1 MRVIIAELKQE
12 SNTFAPM
19 TTVEDFNGFHLLYGH
34 DVIEKLQGT
43 NSEIAGFLNVLKA
56 KGHEAIPMMAAFAV
70 SGGPL
75 TAEAYKFLTERLY
88 SGIRSA
94 GKIDGV
100 LLALHGAMVS
110 VGESDADGA
119 IIEKVREIVG
129 SDVPIMVTMDLHA
142 NITKK
147 KIKNSTTIS
156 GFRTCPHIDL
166 IETGERAARMLCG
179 ILGGTSNPT
188 MAWQKV
194 PMVTPACKQIDFKPG
209 SYRDLLQETISL
221 DLRGAIDSSAF
232 TVQPWLDIPELGYGA
247 IVITEN
253 NLSLAKELTSQL
265 AQKMWEL
272 RSDLI
277 DISLLTP
284 SQAIEIA
291 LKKSSGPVVMSDLA
305 DGTGAGSP
313 GDSSAVLA
321 ALVAAKPNKRCLVSV
336 CDPEV
341 ALLAA
346 SVGVGAEIST
356 SIGAKKSFEFCTPT
370 QITATVIRS
379 GVEHFRF
386 TQKGYNGM
394 RVEMGLCAVLEIGEI
409 RVLVTSLPAFT
420 TDPEFYRCVGLEPST
435 AQIVVVKSHAQF
447 QDSYD
452 AIASEIIFLDTP
464 GMSSDNVAEL
474 PFTKIDRPLYPWD
487 LDLVFDARVAL

>member
-1 MRVIIAELKQE
+1 MRVIIVELKQE
-12 SNTFAPM
+12 SNTFAPL
-19 TTVEDFNGFHLLYGH
+19 TTVEDFNGFHLIYG
-34 DVIEKLQGT
+34 DEVIEKLHGT
-43 NSEIAGFLNVLKA
+43 NSEIAGFLNILEA
-56 KGHEAIPMMAAFAV
+56 KGHEAIPIMAAFAV

-75 TAEAYKFLTERLY
+75 TSEAYKFLTDHLY
-88 SGIRSA
+88 SGIQSA

-110 VGESDADGA
+110 VGELDADGA
-119 IIEKVREIVG
+119 IIERVREIVG

-142 NITKK
+142 NITNKK
-147 KIKNSTTIS
+147 VKNATTIS
-156 GFRTCPHIDL
+156 GFLTCPHIDL

-179 ILGGTSNPT
+179 VLDGTSNPT

-194 PMVTPACKQIDFKPG
+194 PMVTPACKQVDFKPG
-209 SYRDLLQETISL
+209 PYRDLLQENISL
-221 DLRGAIDSSAF
+221 NSHGAIDSSAF

-247 IVITEN
+247 VVITEN
-253 NLSLAKELTSQL
+253 DSALAKDLVSQL
-265 AQKMWEL
+265 AEKMWEL
-272 RSDLI
+272 RRELI
-277 DISLLTP
+277 DIALLSP
-284 SQAIEIA
+284 SIAIESA
-291 LKKSSGPVVMSDLA
+291 LKKTVGPVVMSDLA

-341 ALLAA
+341 AVLAA
-346 SVGVGAEIST
+346 SVGVGAQIST
-356 SIGAKKSFEFCTPT
+356 SIGAKKSFAFSSAT
-370 QITATVIRS
+370 QITGKVLRS

-420 TDPEFYRCVGLEPST
+420 TDPEFYRCVGLEPTT
-435 AQIVVVKSHAQF
+435 AQIVVVKSHVQF

-452 AIASEIIFLDTP
+452 ALASEIVLLDTP
-464 GMSSDNVAEL
+464 GMSSDNVAQL
-474 PFTKIDRPLYPWD
+474 PFTNIDRPLYPWD
-487 LDLVFDARVAL
+487 PDLFFDARAEL

>member
-12 SNTFAPM
+12 SNTFAPL
-19 TTVEDFNGFHLLYGH
+19 TTVEDFNGFHLLFG
-34 DVIEKLQGT
+34 DEVIEKLHGT
-43 NSEIAGFLNVLKA
+43 NSEIAGFLNILEA
-56 KGHEAIPMMAAFAV
+56 KGHEAIPIMAGFAV

-75 TAEAYKFLTERLY
+75 TFEAYKFLTDRLY
-88 SGIRSA
+88 SGIKSA

-110 VGESDADGA
+110 IGEFDADGA
-119 IIEKVREIVG
+119 IIERVREIVG
-129 SDVPIMVTMDLHA
+129 SDMPIMVTMDLHA

-147 KIKNSTTIS
+147 KIKNATTIS

-179 ILGGTSNPT
+179 ILDGTSNPK

-194 PMVTPACKQIDFKPG
+194 PMVTPASMQIDFKPG
-209 SYRDLLQETISL
+209 PYRDLLQENISL

-253 NLSLAKELTSQL
+253 DFELAKELTGQL
-265 AQKMWEL
+265 ATKMWEL
-272 RSDLI
+272 RRELI
-277 DISLLTP
+277 DISLVSP
-284 SQAIEIA
+284 SLAIMRA
-291 LKKSSGPVVMSDLA
+291 LKQIMGPVVMSDLA

-336 CDPEV
+336 CDPAV
-341 ALLAA
+341 AALAA
-346 SVGVGAEIST
+346 SVGVGAQIST
-356 SIGAKKSFEFCTPT
+356 SIGAKKSFAFSSPT
-370 QITATVIRS
+370 QITGKVLRS

-420 TDPEFYRCVGLEPST
+420 TDPEFYRCVGLEPTT

-452 AIASEIIFLDTP
+452 ALASEIVFLDTP
-464 GMSSDNVAEL
+464 GMSSDNVAQL
-474 PFTKIDRPLYPWD
+474 PFTHIDRPLYPWD
-487 LDLVFDARVAL
+487 PDLVFDASAGL

>member
-1 MRVIIAELKQE
+1 MRVVIAELKQE
-12 SNTFAPM
+12 SNTFAPA
-19 TTVEDFNGFHLLYGH
+19 TTVEDFYGFHLLFG
-34 DVIEKLQGT
+34 DTVIEKLLGT
-43 NSEIAGFLNVLKA
+43 NCEITGFLNILNT
-56 KGHEAIPMMAAFAV
+56 KGHEVVPIMAAFAV

-75 TAEAYKFLTERLY
+75 TVEAFNFLSDRLY
-88 SGIRSA
+88 SGIQSA

-110 VGESDADGA
+110 MGEIDADGA

-129 SDVPIMVTMDLHA
+129 LDIPIMVTMDLHA

-147 KIKNSTTIS
+147 KIKNATTIS
-156 GFRTCPHIDL
+156 GFHTCPHIDL

-179 ILGGTSNPT
+179 ILEGTSNPT
-188 MAWQKV
+188 MAWKKV
-194 PMVTPACKQIDFKPG
+194 PMVTPASKQIDFKPG
-209 SYRDLLQETISL
+209 PYRDLLQENISL
-221 DLRGAIDSSAF
+221 NLRGAIDSSTF
-232 TVQPWLDIPELGYGA
+232 TVQPWLDIPELGYAA

-253 NLSLAKELTSQL
+253 DVALARDLTSQL
-265 AQKMWEL
+265 AKKMWDLRHEL
-272 RSDLI
+272 I
-277 DISLLTP
+277 NISLLSP
-284 SQAIEIA
+284 SQAIDRA
-291 LKKSSGPVVMSDLA
+291 LKKSFGPVIMSDLA

-313 GDSSAVLA
+313 GDSSVVLA
-321 ALVAAKPNKRCLVSV
+321 TLIMAQPKKRCLVSV

-341 ALLAA
+341 ANLAA
-346 SVGVGAEIST
+346 SVGVGGEIST
-356 SIGAKKSFEFCTPT
+356 SIGAKKSFAFSAPT
-370 QITATVIRS
+370 QITGKVLRS

-420 TDPEFYRCVGLEPST
+420 TDPEFYRCVGLEPSS

-452 AIASEIIFLDTP
+452 ALASEIIFLDTP
-464 GMSSDNVAEL
+464 GMSSDNVAQL
-474 PFTKIDRPLYPWD
+474 PFTNINRPLYPWD
-487 LDLVFDARVAL
+487 PDLVFDACAVL

>member
-1 MRVIIAELKQE
+1 MRVVIAELKQE
-12 SNTFAPM
+12 SNTFAPL
-19 TTVEDFNGFHLLYGH
+19 TTVDDFNGFHLFYENE
-34 DVIEKLQGT
+34 VIEKLQGT
-43 NSEIAGFLNVLKA
+43 NSEIAGFLNVLEA
-56 KGHEAIPMMAAFAV
+56 KGHEAIPIMAAFAV

-75 TAEAYKFLTERLY
+75 NAEAYRFLTNRLY
-88 SGIRSA
+88 SGIQSA

-110 VGESDADGA
+110 VDELDADGA

-129 SDVPIMVTMDLHA
+129 TDVPIMVTMDLHA
-142 NITKK
+142 KITKK
-147 KIKNSTTIS
+147 KIKNATTIS

-179 ILGGTSNPT
+179 ILDGTSNPT

-194 PMVTPACKQIDFKPG
+194 PMVTPACLQIDFKPG
-209 SYRDLLQETISL
+209 PYRDLLQENFAL

-253 NLSLAKELTSQL
+253 DFAHARELTSQL
-265 AQKMWEL
+265 AKKMWDL
-272 RSDLI
+272 RSELI
-277 DISLLTP
+277 NISLLSP
-284 SQAIEIA
+284 SQAIESA
-291 LKKSSGPVVMSDLA
+291 LKKNSGPVVMSDLA

-313 GDSSAVLA
+313 GDSSVVLA
-321 ALVAAKPNKRCLVSV
+321 ALIAANPSKRCLVSV

-341 ALLAA
+341 ASLAA

-356 SIGAKKSFEFCTPT
+356 SIGAKKSFEFSSPT
-370 QITATVIRS
+370 QITGKVIRS

-435 AQIVVVKSHAQF
+435 AQIVIVKSHAQF

-452 AIASEIIFLDTP
+452 AIASEIVFLDTP
-464 GMSSDNVAEL
+464 GMSSDNVAQL
-474 PFTKIDRPLYPWD
+474 PFTNIDRPLYPWD
-487 LDLVFDARVAL
+487 SELTFDASAAR

>member
-1 MRVIIAELKQE
+1 MKILIAELKQE
-12 SNTFAPM
+12 SNTFAPL
-19 TTVEDFNGFHLLYGH
+19 TTVEDFKGFHLIYGNE
-34 DVIEKLQGT
+34 VIEKLQGT

-56 KGHEAIPMMAAFAV
+56 HGHQAIPVMAAFAV

-75 TAEAYKFLTERLY
+75 SAQAYEYLTGRLY
-88 SGIRSA
+88 EGIHSA

-100 LLALHGAMVS
+100 LLSLHGAMVS
-110 VGESDADGA
+110 VNELDADGA

-129 SDVPIMVTMDLHA
+129 SEVPIMVTMDLHA
-142 NITKK
+142 NITQK
-147 KIKNSTTIS
+147 KITNATTIS

-179 ILGGTSNPT
+179 LLDGTSKPT

-209 SYRDLLQETISL
+209 PYRDLLQATIGL
-221 DLRGAIDSSAF
+221 DDEGAIDSSAF

-253 NLSLAKELTSQL
+253 DDQLARKLTSKLAK
-265 AQKMWEL
+265 KMWDSRGPLLDIEL
-272 RSDLI
+272 
-277 DISLLTP
+277 LLAP
-284 SQAIEIA
+284 VAIEKA
-291 LKKSSGPVVMSDLA
+291 LKKSLGPVVLSDLA

-321 ALVAAKPNKRCLVSV
+321 ALIAARPDKRCLVSV
-336 CDPEV
+336 CDAEV

-346 SVGVGAEIST
+346 SIGVGGEIST
-356 SIGAKKSFEFCTPT
+356 LIGAKKSFAFSSPT
-370 QITATVIRS
+370 QITGKVIRS

-420 TDPEFYRCVGLEPST
+420 TDPQFYRCVDLEPT
-435 AQIVVVKSHAQF
+435 AAQIVVVKSHAQF

-452 AIASEIIFLDTP
+452 AIASEIMFLDTP
-464 GMSSDNVAEL
+464 GMSSDNVAQL
-474 PFTKIDRPLYPWD
+474 PFVNIDRPLYPWD
-487 LDLVFDARVAL
+487 RDLVFDAGATE

>member
-1 MRVIIAELKQE
+1 MRILIAELKQE
-12 SNTFAPM
+12 SNTFAPL
-19 TTVEDFNGFHLLYGH
+19 TTIEDFKGFHLLFGNE
-34 DVIEKLQGT
+34 VIEKLQGT
-43 NSEIAGFLNVLKA
+43 NSEIAGFLNVL
-56 KGHEAIPMMAAFAV
+56 GSRNYDVIPVMAAFAV

-75 TAEAYKFLTERLY
+75 NDETYEFLTSQLY
-88 SGIRSA
+88 EGIQSA

-110 VGESDADGA
+110 VSEFDADGA
-119 IIEKVREIVG
+119 IIEKVRGIVG

-142 NITKK
+142 NITKR
-147 KIKNSTTIS
+147 KIRNATTIS

-179 ILGGTSNPT
+179 ILDGTSNPT

-209 SYRDLLQETISL
+209 PYRDLLQETIFL
-221 DLRGAIDSSAF
+221 DTLGAIDSSAF

-253 NLSLAKELTSQL
+253 NASLARELTNRL

-272 RSDLI
+272 RGDLV
-277 DISLLTP
+277 DTTLL
-284 SQAIEIA
+284 SASSGIEKA
-291 LKKSSGPVVMSDLA
+291 LKNPLGPVVLSDLA

-313 GDSSAVLA
+313 GDSSTVLA
-321 ALVAAKPNKRCLVSV
+321 ALIQANPSQRCLVSV

-346 SVGVGAEIST
+346 SIGVGGDIST
-356 SIGAKKSFEFCTPT
+356 KIGALRSYAFSNPT
-370 QITATVIRS
+370 HITGKILRS
-379 GVEHFRF
+379 GIEHFKF

-394 RVEMGLCAVLEIGEI
+394 RVEMGLCAVLAIGEI

-420 TDPEFYRCVGLEPST
+420 TDPAFYRCVDLEPT
-435 AQIVVVKSHAQF
+435 AAQIVVVKSHAQF

-464 GMSSDNVAEL
+464 GMSSDNIAQL
-474 PFTKIDRPLYPWD
+474 PLTRIDRPLFPWD
-487 LDLVFDARVAL
+487 RDMVFDSGAAL

>member
-1 MRVIIAELKQE
+1 MKILIAELKQE
-12 SNTFAPM
+12 SNTFAPF
-19 TTVEDFNGFHLLYGH
+19 TTVEDFKGFHLIYGH
-34 DVIEKLQGT
+34 EVIEKLEGT

-56 KGHEAIPMMAAFAV
+56 HNHQAIPVMAAFAV

-75 TAEAYKFLTERLY
+75 SAEAYDYLTGRLY
-88 SGIRSA
+88 EGILSA

-100 LLALHGAMVS
+100 LLSLHGAMVS
-110 VGESDADGA
+110 VNELDADGV

-129 SDVPIMVTMDLHA
+129 SEVPIMVTMDLHA
-142 NITKK
+142 NITQK
-147 KIKNSTTIS
+147 KIMNATTIS

-179 ILGGTSNPT
+179 ILDGTSKPT

-194 PMVTPACKQIDFKPG
+194 PMVTPACRQIDFKPG
-209 SYRDLLQETISL
+209 PYRDLLQVTIGL
-221 DLRGAIDSSAF
+221 DAEGAIDSSAF

-253 NLSLAKELTSQL
+253 DDALARRLTSKLAK
-265 AQKMWEL
+265 KMWDSRAEL
-272 RSDLI
+272 L
-277 DISLLTP
+277 DIELLSP
-284 SQAIEIA
+284 SIGIEKA
-291 LKKSSGPVVMSDLA
+291 LLKSTGPVVMSDLA

-313 GDSSAVLA
+313 GDSSVVLA
-321 ALVAAKPNKRCLVSV
+321 ALIAAKPEKRCLVSV
-336 CDPEV
+336 CDPDV
-341 ALLAA
+341 ARLAE
-346 SVGVGAEIST
+346 SIGVGGEIST
-356 SIGAKKSFEFCTPT
+356 MIGAKKSFAFNSPT
-370 QITATVIRS
+370 QISGKVIRS

-420 TDPEFYRCVGLEPST
+420 TDPQFYRCVDLEPT
-435 AQIVVVKSHAQF
+435 EAQIVVVKSHAQF

-464 GMSSDNVAEL
+464 GMSSDNVALL
-474 PFTKIDRPLYPWD
+474 PFSNIDRPLYPWD
-487 LDLVFDARVAL
+487 RDLIFDA

>member
-1 MRVIIAELKQE
+1 MRVVIAELKQE
-12 SNTFAPM
+12 SNTFAPS
-19 TTVEDFNGFHLLYGH
+19 TTVEDFHGFHLLFG
-34 DVIEKLQGT
+34 DAVIKKLLGT
-43 NSEIAGFLNVLKA
+43 NCEITGFLNILNA
-56 KGHEAIPMMAAFAV
+56 KGHEVIPIMAAFAV

-75 TAEAYKFLTERLY
+75 TVEAFNFLSDRLY
-88 SGIRSA
+88 SGIQSA

-110 VGESDADGA
+110 IGEIDADGA
-119 IIEKVREIVG
+119 IIERVREIVG
-129 SDVPIMVTMDLHA
+129 LDIPIMVTMDLHA

-147 KIKNSTTIS
+147 KIKNATTIS
-156 GFRTCPHIDL
+156 GFHTCPHIDL

-179 ILGGTSNPT
+179 ILEGTSNPT

-194 PMVTPACKQIDFKPG
+194 PMVTPASKQIDFKPG
-209 SYRDLLQETISL
+209 PYRDLLQENISL
-221 DLRGAIDSSAF
+221 NLRGAIDSSTF
-232 TVQPWLDIPELGYGA
+232 TVQPWLDIPELGYAA

-253 NLSLAKELTSQL
+253 DVALARDLTSQL
-265 AQKMWEL
+265 AKKMWDLRREL
-272 RSDLI
+272 I
-277 DISLLTP
+277 NISLLSP
-284 SQAIEIA
+284 PQAIDRA
-291 LKKSSGPVVMSDLA
+291 LKKSFGPVIMSDLA

-313 GDSSAVLA
+313 GDSSVVLA
-321 ALVAAKPNKRCLVSV
+321 TLIMAQPKKRCLVSV

-341 ALLAA
+341 ADLAA
-346 SVGVGAEIST
+346 SVGVGGEIST
-356 SIGAKKSFEFCTPT
+356 SIGAKKSFAFSAPT
-370 QITATVIRS
+370 QITGKVLRS

-420 TDPEFYRCVGLEPST
+420 TDPEFYRCVGLEPSS

-452 AIASEIIFLDTP
+452 ALASEIIFLDTP
-464 GMSSDNVAEL
+464 GMSSDNVAQL
-474 PFTKIDRPLYPWD
+474 PFTNIDRPLYPWD
-487 LDLVFDARVAL
+487 SDLVFDARAVL